1 MRGAGGRSIVAEP
14 LKAAQPQPS
23 GLGPSLLE
31 AARKEGVV
39 AFYAAMEIPAAED
52 LGRAF
57 EAKYPGIAVNVKR
70 SGAERVFQ
78 RIGKEEGINLYE
90 VDVACTTDAAHL
102 SAGSTT
108 ACSHPTCPRT

>member
-1 MRGAGGRSIVAEP
+1 MLDRKLSRRDVLGASAVLAAGAIVAEP

-39 AFYAAMEIPAAED
+39 AFYTAMEIPVAED

-70 SGAERVFQ
+70 SG
-78 RIGKEEGINLYE
+78 G
-90 VDVACTTDAAHL
+90 ACV
-102 SAGSTT
+102 
-108 ACSHPTCPRT
+108 PTHRQGRGDKSL